1 MWKDPIVD
9 EVRKVREE
17 YSREFGHDLTK
28 IVADLQR
35 RERESM
41 DRGAVFQKLPPKAS
55 GVPAPQPKV
64 KKQPSAKPAKA
75 AKAAASKAPA
85 AKRSSPKATLAR
97 SVTPRPKSNRTA
109 PKRA

>member
-64 KKQPSAKPAKA
+64 KKQPSAKPG
-75 AKAAASKAPA
+75 KAAAGKAPA
-85 AKRSSPKATLAR
+85 AKRSGPKATLAR